1 MSYHL
6 FLPLRLLFTFLA
18 STSILGISIPANAAQ
33 SIVFKYLILQETLSV
48 SELTTFAETGEVS
61 HHLQFYLGAT
71 EDDQEQNSAQ
81 VKLRDA
87 LTQEVKIDGVLL
99 YRALNNPA
107 GELLL
112 NKVSQIIRTP
122 SNRANVPSLRSAL
135 VTSALEDNQITLLE
149 VLQNYPTSEVVVEGE
164 RLVEAVEELNN
175 MSQTIEKLKGVIDNL
190 PDISI

>member
-1 MSYHL
+1 MSYH
-6 FLPLRLLFTFLA
+6 FSLPLRLLFTFLA
-18 STSILGISIPANAAQ
+18 STSILGISIRANAAQ

-71 EDDQEQNSAQ
+71 EYDQEQNSAQ

-190 PDISI
+190 PDIGI

>member
-1 MSYHL
+1 MSHYL
-6 FLPLRLLFTFLA
+6 PLPLRLLLTFLA
-18 STSILGISIPANAAQ
+18 SSSFLSIGIPANAAQ

-61 HHLQFYLGAT
+61 HNLQFYLGST
-71 EDDQEQNSAQ
+71 EKDQEQNTAQ
-81 VKLRDA
+81 VQLRDA

-99 YRALNNPA
+99 YRALNNPV

-112 NKVSQIIRTP
+112 NKVSQIIHTP

-164 RLVEAVEELNN
+164 RLVEAVEEFNK
-175 MSQTIEKLKGVIDNL
+175 MSQTIEELKGVIDNL
-190 PDISI
+190 PDIGI